1 MQPELS
7 PLFGEAFAIV
17 RRYPVAALLPAAV
30 LGVLADLLQL
40 VGGGLLSA
48 VALGLGLAVA
58 FEMYVAYAERLVL
71 EADRDAE
78 RVSVVKLFRSAAPLL
93 PRLLVASIPAVV
105 LPVAATGLLVVPGL
119 WLLTRWVLYAPVI
132 ARERQGPLAALH
144 RSSEL
149 VKGRFWRVLSV
160 ATAALI
166 VEHAVIHVAAQ
177 TAEPLLDSQLLAL
190 VAAGIAVAAG
200 SPIAAPTIS
209 LVYDPLSGSAGGELW
224 GARAGVGG
232 WSSTRWA

>member
-7 PLFGEAFAIV
+7 PVFGEAFAIV

-58 FEMYVAYAERLVL
+58 FELYVAYAERLVL

-78 RVSVVKLFRSAAPLL
+78 RVSVVKLLRSAAPFL
-93 PRLLVASIPAVV
+93 PRLLVASIPAVA
-105 LPVAATGLLVVPGL
+105 LPAAATGLLVVPGL

-132 ARERQGPLAALH
+132 AREGLGPLAALH
-144 RSSEL
+144 RSSGL
-149 VKGRFWRVLSV
+149 VKGRFWRVLSL

-190 VAAGIAVAAG
+190 VAAGIAVAAV
-200 SPIAAPTIS
+200 SPIAALTIS
-209 LVYDPLSGSAGGELW
+209 LVYDRLSGSARAEL
-224 GARAGVGG
+224 
-232 WSSTRWA
+232 